1 MRKTIV
7 ASTLAL
13 AAFAV
18 GNEAWA
24 AGAGWGLHTGDTLR
38 SGDNMVYGEF
48 GWPAVSLG
56 FQHGMSERV
65 DLGFR
70 LDLNYGFEYTT
81 LTTLGLGMRAPIR
94 INLTKGGKFS
104 ALLHFDPGVK
114 FDSFNIGGGR
124 PLFGIW
130 LPLGLEFGVHLVP
143 EATLQ
148 FGFDM
153 PFYLNLTQAVYVA
166 IPVLF
171 GFGFEYH
178 VDDHIGVGLNTRFGP
193 SIGAGGITPGFA
205 FSGVGFGFITQAGFT
220 YRL

>member
-24 AGAGWGLHTGDTLR
+24 AGSGWGLHSGDTLH

-48 GWPAVSLG
+48 GWPSVALG
-56 FQHGMSERV
+56 FQHGMSSKV
-65 DLGFR
+65 DIGFR
-70 LDLNYGFEYTT
+70 LDLLYGLEYTT
-81 LTTLGLGMRAPIR
+81 FTQLGLGMRVPIR
-94 INLTKGGKFS
+94 ISLTKSSKFS

-114 FDSFNIGGGR
+114 FDAFSPVF
-124 PLFGIW
+124 FGIW
-130 LPLGLEFGVHLVP
+130 LPLGLEFGIHIVP

-153 PFYLNLTQAVYVA
+153 PFYLNLTNGVGVV
-166 IPVLF
+166 IPPQF

-178 VDDHIGVGLNTRFGP
+178 IDDHIGVGLNTRFGP
-193 SIGAGGITPGFA
+193 SIFAGGNRGFV
-205 FSGVGFGFITQAGFT
+205 FNSVQFGFVTQAGFS
-220 YRL
+220 YRF